1 MFIILALYQ
10 RVDYRQHRRRNKL
23 KRCCVGRRG
32 THRGFGHGDTSVTHL
47 AGLPTINMELDDLS
61 QSGIRRIANYSPYLD
76 QLAGFASDMGLKQ
89 RSNLVHLEQCLHSEW
104 SLGQNTIL
112 SWTSLDDGILI
123 LVVPHYAIAEYTASP
138 SNDPRIPA
146 RVSARFVTELISGSR
161 QLTLTQMQKVARLLE
176 VEPRFIP
183 LRQPLTDHPVE
194 KEIIERMIR
203 RYGIN
208 YVASR
213 AVTLF
218 DIVGFSLLTPFE
230 QMTQL
235 NSLSYSLNS
244 AHAKML
250 EQDVGIDF
258 ARSSSGDGFYIWNRD
273 QGLEANVN
281 LYHFMHIVLADNA
294 IARSKSVSKAVPR
307 LRACFHVGS
316 CYEFHQAEGLNPTIH
331 NYIVGDVTI
340 ELARMIEAAM
350 PGQIL
355 VGDFFAEL
363 SGQNGFEESQVNL
376 DAIAFLRRA
385 QGNLSKLSGLELSG
399 ERVSAIKCY
408 LTGERQGNT
417 GEFDIR
423 RLKIRDKHGLERT
436 AYNAKV
442 NIYRDTAEPILLGI
456 EDRKLAVN
464 GRIS

>member
-1 MFIILALYQ
+1 
-10 RVDYRQHRRRNKL
+10 
-23 KRCCVGRRG
+23 
-32 THRGFGHGDTSVTHL
+32 
-47 AGLPTINMELDDLS
+47 MELDDLS
-61 QSGIRRIANYSPYLD
+61 KSGIRRIADYSPYLD
-76 QLAGFASDMGLKQ
+76 QLAGLANDMGLRQ
-89 RSNLVHLEQCLHSEW
+89 RSNLVHLERCLNDHW
-104 SLGQNTIL
+104 SLGQNSIL
-112 SWTSLDDGILI
+112 SWAPLEDGLLI
-123 LVVPHYAIAEYTASP
+123 LVVPHYAIAEYTAAP
-138 SNDPRIPA
+138 TDDPRLPK
-146 RVSARFVTELISGSR
+146 RVSARFITELISGDR
-161 QLTLTQMQKVARLLE
+161 QLTIAQIQKVAKLLDI
-176 VEPRFIP
+176 EPVFIP
-183 LRQPLTDHPVE
+183 LRQPLTGHFVE
-194 KEIIERMIR
+194 TEIIEKMIR

-250 EQDVGIDF
+250 EQDIGINF

-273 QGLEANVN
+273 HGLEANVN

-294 IARSKSVSKAVPR
+294 IERSKAVSRAVPR

-331 NYIVGDVTI
+331 DFIVGDVTI

-355 VGDFFAEL
+355 VGEFVAEL
-363 SGQNGFEESQVNL
+363 PEQDFGEEEAQLDL
-376 DAIAFLRRA
+376 DAVTFLQRA

-399 ERVSAIKCY
+399 EKVTAIKCY
-408 LTGERQGNT
+408 LTGEHMGGGQFN
-417 GEFDIR
+417 IR
-423 RLKIRDKHGLERT
+423 RLLIRDKHGLSRI

-442 NIYRDTAEPILLGI
+442 NIYRALAEPILLGI
-456 EDRKLAVN
+456 EDRKLAPASQ
-464 GRIS
+464 IA